1 MTAQA
6 ESIEGLRTAV
16 RGRVITPADTGYDD
30 ARRVWNAVID
40 RRPAAIVRCRSA
52 ADVIATVNF
61 ARDNDFALAVRGGA
75 HNVAGRC
82 TCDDGIVID
91 FSEMKSIRVD
101 PAAEVVRAEPGLR
114 WAELDR
120 ETQAFGLA
128 TTGGTVGDTG
138 IAGLTLGGGFGWLGG
153 RHGMTADNLI
163 GADVVLANGTLVH
176 ASDRENP
183 DLLWALRGGGGNFG
197 VVTSFEYKVHP
208 IGPMIV
214 GGIVVHPFPQAA
226 DALRFYGEFIREAP
240 DDLTV
245 AAVMMTA
252 PDGQKA
258 CGLVAAHAGPV
269 EEGMKAVE
277 PLKAFGTPV
286 IDMIG
291 AVPYVAQQSLLEA
304 AMPPNV
310 RNYWKADFVP
320 EVSSG
325 VIDVAVSSYA
335 RAISPMSALLFFPI
349 HGRASRIAA
358 DATAYP
364 HRRGIHFGIYALW
377 NDPSE
382 DRQQTAWVRQTW
394 DAVQPYVAGGVYVNE
409 LGEDEGDN
417 RVQEAYAGNYE
428 RLREIKRKYDPDN
441 LFCLNANIKP

>member
-1 MTAQA
+1 
-6 ESIEGLRTAV
+6 
-16 RGRVITPADTGYDD
+16 
-30 ARRVWNAVID
+30 
-40 RRPAAIVRCRSA
+40 
-52 ADVIATVNF
+52 
-61 ARDNDFALAVRGGA
+61 
-75 HNVAGRC
+75 
-82 TCDDGIVID
+82 
-91 FSEMKSIRVD
+91 
-101 PAAEVVRAEPGLR
+101 
-114 WAELDR
+114 
-120 ETQAFGLA
+120 
-128 TTGGTVGDTG
+128 
-138 IAGLTLGGGFGWLGG
+138 
-153 RHGMTADNLI
+153 
-163 GADVVLANGTLVH
+163 
-176 ASDRENP
+176 
-183 DLLWALRGGGGNFG
+183 
-197 VVTSFEYKVHP
+197 
-208 IGPMIV
+208 
-214 GGIVVHPFPQAA
+214 
-226 DALRFYGEFIREAP
+226 
-240 DDLTV
+240 
-245 AAVMMTA
+245 
-252 PDGQKA
+252 
-258 CGLVAAHAGPV
+258 
-269 EEGMKAVE
+269 MKAVE